1 MRTEKKKE
9 IPDVR
14 EVLKVRDSLRLALAT
29 IDLRYKRTGEL
40 MTVGELARM
49 GLKIIFEGELAM
61 VKEREKRQVFEVD
74 IREVS

>member
-1 MRTEKKKE
+1 MEKEKKE
-9 IPDVR
+9 LEDVR

-29 IDLRYKRTGEL
+29 IDLRYQRTGEL

-49 GLKIIFEGELAM
+49 GLEIIFKGELAM

-74 IREVS
+74 VREVS

>member
-1 MRTEKKKE
+1 MKTEKKE
-9 IPDVR
+9 LEDVR

-29 IDLRYKRTGEL
+29 INLRYKRTGEL

-74 IREVS
+74 VREVS